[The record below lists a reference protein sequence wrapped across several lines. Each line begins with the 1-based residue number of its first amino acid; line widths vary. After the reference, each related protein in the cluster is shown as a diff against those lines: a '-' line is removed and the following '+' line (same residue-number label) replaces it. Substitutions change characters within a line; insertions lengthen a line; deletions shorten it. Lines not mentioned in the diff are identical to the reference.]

1 MCRVASQEFGGT
13 IAAVAEARG
22 FVTEQLRRWGLES
35 LVSDAELL
43 TSELVTNAVVHAR
56 GDVITVIVAVAE
68 GVAEIGV
75 SDRSSDLPEP
85 RSRTWWAEG
94 GRGLRLVD
102 LVALEWGVVPV
113 AGGKQVWFRLDVDSS
128 WPHRTDCPC
137 GGDDLERVR
146 LESGRYAVAAHG
158 PWDDS

>member
-22 FVTEQLRRWGLES
+22 FVTQQLRRWGLES
-35 LVSDAELL
+35 LASDAELL
-43 TSELVTNAVVHAR
+43 TSELVTNAVLHAR

-75 SDRSSDLPEP
+75 SDRSSDLPEQ
-85 RSRTWWAEG
+85 RSRTWRAEG

>member
-1 MCRVASQEFGGT
+1 MCRVASQEFGGA
-13 IAAVAEARG
+13 IAAVADARG
-22 FVTEQLRRWGLES
+22 FVTQQLRRWGLES

-43 TSELVTNAVVHAR
+43 TSELVTNAVLHAR
-56 GDVITVIVAVAE
+56 GDVTVTVAVAE

-75 SDRSSDLPEP
+75 GDRSSDLPEQRP
-85 RSRTWWAEG
+85 STWRAEG

-102 LVALEWGVVPV
+102 LVAHEWGVAPV
-113 AGGKQVWFRLDVDSS
+113 GGGKQVWFRLDIDAS

-158 PWDDS
+158 PWDAS